1 MVRGVANFLL
11 MAGDKLT
18 WAADELARK
27 RRTQKSESMNPQLS
41 FIGLSLELRK
51 VPVADQS
58 GSLANAL

>member
-1 MVRGVANFLL
+1 MVRGVANFVL
-11 MAGDKLT
+11 MAVDKLI

-27 RRTQKSESMNPQLS
+27 RWTQKSESMNPQLS
-41 FIGLSLELRK
+41 FKGLSLELQK